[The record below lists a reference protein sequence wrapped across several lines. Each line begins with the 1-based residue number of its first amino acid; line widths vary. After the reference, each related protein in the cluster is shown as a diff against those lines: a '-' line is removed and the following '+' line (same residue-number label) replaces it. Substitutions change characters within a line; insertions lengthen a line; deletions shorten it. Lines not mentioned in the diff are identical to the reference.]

1 MNKSNVSR
9 FFKGVQRTLTKH
21 SPEILTGIGIA
32 GMFTSTVLAVTATPK
47 ALRIC
52 EIVKKEKEE
61 PKKLD
66 YVKATWKCY
75 IPAAVTG
82 AVSTACL
89 IGASSVNLKRN
100 AALATAYQIS
110 QTAIT
115 EYRDKVIETVGEE
128 TEKVVR
134 EKVAEE
140 KVKKTPAPSNEV
152 IMVEGEDFYCLDTI
166 TGRYFRSTHNKI
178 KDVEIRVNH
187 RLLNEMYISLNEFYD
202 ELGLPRTRVGDELG
216 WNIDKGKLEIYISSI
231 IDEKGRPVLVLDYNV
246 SPEYNYYK
254 LTV

>member
-1 MNKSNVSR
+1 MNKSNVTH
-9 FFKGVQRTLTKH
+9 FFKGMQRTLTKH

-32 GMFTSTVLAVTATPK
+32 GMFTTTILAVKATPK

-52 EIVKKEKEE
+52 EIVKDEKEE

-75 IPAAVTG
+75 IPAAITG
-82 AVSTACL
+82 VVSTACL

-231 IDEKGRPVLVLDYNV
+231 VDEKGRPVLVLDYNV

>member
-1 MNKSNVSR
+1 MNKSNVTL
-9 FFKGVQRTLTKH
+9 FLKGVQRTITKH

-32 GMFTSTVLAVTATPK
+32 GMFTTTILAVKATPK

-52 EIVKKEKEE
+52 EIVKEEHEE
-61 PKKLD
+61 PKKID
-66 YVKATWKCY
+66 YIKATWKCY
-75 IPAAVTG
+75 VPAAVTG
-82 AVSTACL
+82 VVSTACL

-140 KVKKTPAPSNEV
+140 KVKKNPAPPNEV

-166 TGRYFRSTHNKI
+166 TGRYFRSTKHKI
-178 KDVEIRVNH
+178 EDAVIDVNN
-187 RLLNEMYISLNEFYD
+187 RLWSEMYISLNEFYD
-202 ELGLPRTRVGDELG
+202 MLGLPRTRIGDEIG
-216 WNIDKGKLEIYISSI
+216 WTIEDGKVEAFVDSI
-231 IDEKGRPVLVLDYNV
+231 IDDKGRPVLVLDYNV
-246 SPEYNYYK
+246 SPRYNFSK
-254 LTV
+254 IAP